1 MLNILTFA
9 DFAIVSI
16 SLPSERLFGRV
27 EKNVHLIT
35 TSKLIITKTE
45 YLITFQEKQQNSSFF
60 AKQPKFT
67 LPRNKYAIKMVEK
80 VGYVKIDSKN
90 YNDSFDIEIR

>member
-16 SLPSERLFGRV
+16 SLPRERLFGRV

-45 YLITFQEKQQNSSFF
+45 YLITFQENNKTVVFLLSNQNLHSLVTST
-60 AKQPKFT
+60 P
-67 LPRNKYAIKMVEK
+67 
-80 VGYVKIDSKN
+80 
-90 YNDSFDIEIR
+90 